1 MKYKNILIGTTILGL
16 ITFLLPVVT
25 GRDISL
31 APISREVVSYLRAP
45 SVMPLFIAWYG
56 AFSITLL
63 LSLLNIKSII
73 FSRIRFVIIILLNIY
88 AIVVHLAITSELL
101 GRTGALGFGGII
113 YYLSAVANI
122 FVCILLFKEGGINI
136 KKEDLMNIAQKGV
149 TVGKTAANV
158 ATTVAKTAVSEVKKE
173 IDNHK
178 SNSDES
184 QQSEEN

>member
-1 MKYKNILIGTTILGL
+1 MKYKNILIGATILGI

-25 GRDISL
+25 SNDISL
-31 APISREVVSYLRAP
+31 APTSKEVARYLRVP
-45 SVMPLFIAWYG
+45 SPMILFVLWYG

-88 AIVVHLAITSELL
+88 AIAVHLAITSELL

-158 ATTVAKTAVSEVKKE
+158 AMTVAKTAVSEVKKE
-173 IDNHK
+173 INNHK
-178 SNSDES
+178 SD
-184 QQSEEN
+184 SEV

>member
-16 ITFLLPVVT
+16 VTFLLPVVT
-25 GRDISL
+25 GRDMSL
-31 APISREVVSYLRAP
+31 APISREVASSLRAR
-45 SVMPLFIAWYG
+45 SPLILFVLWYG

-88 AIVVHLAITSELL
+88 AIAVHLAITSELL

-173 IDNHK
+173 INNHK
-178 SNSDES
+178 SD
-184 QQSEEN
+184 SEV

>member
-1 MKYKNILIGTTILGL
+1 MKYKNILIGATILGI

-25 GRDISL
+25 SNDISL
-31 APISREVVSYLRAP
+31 APTSKEVARYLRVP
-45 SVMPLFIAWYG
+45 SPMILFVLWYG

-88 AIVVHLAITSELL
+88 AIAVHVSITGELL
-101 GRTGALGFGGII
+101 GRSGGLGYGGAI
-113 YYLSAVANI
+113 YYFCAVANI
-122 FVCILLFKEGGINI
+122 FVSIILFKEGGLNI
-136 KKEDLMNIAQKGV
+136 RKKDLLKVAEKGV

-173 IDNHK
+173 INNHK
-178 SNSDES
+178 SD
-184 QQSEEN
+184 SEV

>member
-1 MKYKNILIGTTILGL
+1 MKYKNILIGATILGI

-25 GRDISL
+25 SNDISL
-31 APISREVVSYLRAP
+31 APTSKEVARYLRVP
-45 SVMPLFIAWYG
+45 SPMILFVFWYG

-88 AIVVHLAITSELL
+88 AIAVHLAITSELL

-173 IDNHK
+173 INNHK
-178 SNSDES
+178 SD
-184 QQSEEN
+184 SEV

>member
-16 ITFLLPVVT
+16 VTFLLPVVT
-25 GRDISL
+25 GRDMSL
-31 APISREVVSYLRAP
+31 APISREVASYLRARSP
-45 SVMPLFIAWYG
+45 LILFIAWYG
-56 AFSITLL
+56 AFSITLI
-63 LSLLNIKSII
+63 LSLVNIKSII

-88 AIVVHLAITSELL
+88 AIAVHLAITSELL

-149 TVGKTAANV
+149 AVGKATANV
-158 ATTVAKTAVSEVKKE
+158 ATNVAKTAVAEVKKE
-173 IDNHK
+173 INNHK
-178 SNSDES
+178 SD
-184 QQSEEN
+184 SEV

>member
-1 MKYKNILIGTTILGL
+1 MKYKNILIGATILGI

-25 GRDISL
+25 SNDISL
-31 APISREVVSYLRAP
+31 APTSKEVARYLRVP
-45 SVMPLFIAWYG
+45 SPIILFVLWYG

-88 AIVVHLAITSELL
+88 AIAVHLAITSELL

-173 IDNHK
+173 INNHK
-178 SNSDES
+178 SD
-184 QQSEEN
+184 SEV

>member
-16 ITFLLPVVT
+16 VTFLLPVVT
-25 GRDISL
+25 GRDMSL
-31 APISREVVSYLRAP
+31 APMSREVASYLRARSP
-45 SVMPLFIAWYG
+45 LILFIAWYG
-56 AFSITLL
+56 AFSITLI
-63 LSLLNIKSII
+63 LSLVNIKSII

-88 AIVVHLAITSELL
+88 TIAVHLAITSELL

-149 TVGKTAANV
+149 TVGKAATNV
-158 ATTVAKTAVSEVKKE
+158 ATAVAKTAVSEVKKE
-173 IDNHK
+173 IDSHK

>member
-1 MKYKNILIGTTILGL
+1 MKYKNILIGATILGI

-25 GRDISL
+25 SNDISL
-31 APISREVVSYLRAP
+31 APTSKEVARYLRVP
-45 SVMPLFIAWYG
+45 SPMILFVLWYG

-88 AIVVHLAITSELL
+88 AIAVHLAITSELM

-173 IDNHK
+173 INNHK
-178 SNSDES
+178 SD
-184 QQSEEN
+184 SEV

>member
-1 MKYKNILIGTTILGL
+1 MKYKNILIGATILGI

-25 GRDISL
+25 SNDISL
-31 APISREVVSYLRAP
+31 APTSKEVARYLRVP
-45 SVMPLFIAWYG
+45 SPMILFVLWYG

-88 AIVVHLAITSELL
+88 AIAVHLAITSELL

-173 IDNHK
+173 INNHK
-178 SNSDES
+178 SD
-184 QQSEEN
+184 SEV

>member
-1 MKYKNILIGTTILGL
+1 MKYKNILIGATILGI

-25 GRDISL
+25 GNDISL
-31 APISREVVSYLRAP
+31 APASKEVARYLRVP
-45 SVMPLFIAWYG
+45 SPIILFVLWYG

-63 LSLLNIKSII
+63 LSLLNIKSIV
-73 FSRIRFVIIILLNIY
+73 FSRIRYVIIILLNIY
-88 AIVVHLAITSELL
+88 AIAVHLAITSELL

-173 IDNHK
+173 IDSHK

>member
-101 GRTGALGFGGII
+101 GRTGALGIGGII

-173 IDNHK
+173 IDSHK

>member
-1 MKYKNILIGTTILGL
+1 MKYKNILIGATILGI

-25 GRDISL
+25 SNDISL
-31 APISREVVSYLRAP
+31 APTSKEVARYLRVP
-45 SVMPLFIAWYG
+45 SPMILFVLWYG

-88 AIVVHLAITSELL
+88 AIAVHLAITSELL
-101 GRTGALGFGGII
+101 GRKGALGFGGII

-173 IDNHK
+173 INNHK
-178 SNSDES
+178 SD
-184 QQSEEN
+184 SEV